1 MSNET
6 DQTLN
11 CRDCKQNFVFTAG
24 EQKFFAERQLSPR
37 TRCKPCSDKRKAA
50 KEAGEAPGTF
60 NPSGGYTT
68 TSVPTPEAPPYDGGG
83 KGPGRRGGGRGR
95 RGQNAGGY
103 ED

>member
-11 CRDCKQNFVFTAG
+11 CRDCKQPFVFTAG
-24 EQKFFAERQLSPR
+24 EAKFFAERQFTTPN
-37 TRCKPCSDKRKAA
+37 RCKPCRDKRKAA

-68 TSVPTPEAPPYDGGG
+68 TSAPTPEAPYDSG
-83 KGPGRRGGGRGR
+83 KGPGRRGGGGRGR

-103 ED
+103 DD